1 MRRFLSALLA
11 LALAAL
17 PLSAPAS
24 ADFGAQF
31 YSGQGNAQPIE
42 AATLAR
48 ATCVSDTS
56 DATTYNPA
64 GFQSISTGLTATDT
78 ALIVWGIASED
89 GAATFGIG
97 SSSVNG
103 IAGSEPT
110 DQGGTGLVNTAIYA
124 APYPMSGVATVNISV
139 THSEAVTGVT
149 VCVWALKNL
158 LSATPT
164 SSISDEDTASGAL
177 VLTLGTN
184 TLGGFGVGI
193 CNNTSATSAATW
205 AVLTEREDTQNADF
219 DYSNAD
225 AATTG
230 SSMSVTCDWTNT
242 NDAAGSAAA
251 FR

>member
-1 MRRFLSALLA
+1 MRHLLVGLLA
-11 LALAAL
+11 LCLAVL
-17 PLSAPAS
+17 PAS

-31 YSGQGNAQPIE
+31 YSQQGKAQPIE
-42 AATLAR
+42 AATLVR
-48 ATCVSDTS
+48 ATCVSDTT
-56 DATTYNPA
+56 DTTTYNPA
-64 GFQSISTGLTATDT
+64 GFQAISTGLTTTDT

-103 IAGSEPT
+103 IAGSELT

-124 APYPMSGVATVNISV
+124 APYPISGAATVNISV
-139 THSEAVTGVT
+139 THTEAVTGVT

-158 LSATPT
+158 RSATAT
-164 SSISDEDTASGAL
+164 SVVSDEDTASGAL

-205 AVLTEREDTQNADF
+205 AALTEREDTANADF
-219 DYSNAD
+219 DYSNSD